1 MSKSSKNAKKFFSIS
16 PPPNVVTPTQP
27 LHSGP
32 PCGCYLNLLN
42 IDLNEAGKKKMKP
55 AKPIEWRF
63 EAIFRL

>member
-1 MSKSSKNAKKFFSIS
+1 MKWH
-16 PPPNVVTPTQP
+16 TMQ
-27 LHSGP
+27 SGP